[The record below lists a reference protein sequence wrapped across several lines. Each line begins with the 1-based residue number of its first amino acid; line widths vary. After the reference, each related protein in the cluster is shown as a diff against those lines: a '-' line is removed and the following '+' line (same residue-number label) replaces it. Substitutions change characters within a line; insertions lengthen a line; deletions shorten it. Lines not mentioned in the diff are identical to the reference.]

1 MAVTASRRV
10 GGIKKTWRKHKMNT
24 TKAANRIQLKN
35 ILYATDF
42 SRAADAAFPYAAEFA
57 RRFGAKFYAVHART
71 PENYLLAAPEAWSST
86 NAEYE
91 KQENA
96 LREVLRSD
104 LPHIATE
111 VLAAVGDVWL
121 VLKSVI
127 DEKKIDLL
135 VLGTKGRTGIGKFF
149 LGSVAEEIVRQA
161 HCPVLTVGPHSPSEP
176 PREGRFRQILY
187 ATDFSEESLAAAPYA
202 ISLTQEHQ
210 AHLTVLHVID
220 KSGAPD
226 FVRPDEVEASA
237 VRQMQNLVPGKAALW
252 CEPRYAVREGRPSE
266 AILEVAKKEKSDL
279 IVLGVRKPEGIPGG
293 ATHLPTAVAHKVI
306 AQAVCPVLTV
316 RA

>member
-1 MAVTASRRV
+1 MS
-10 GGIKKTWRKHKMNT
+10 T
-24 TKAANRIQLKN
+24 TKVANRIQLKN

-57 RRFGAKFYAVHART
+57 RRFGARFYAVHART
-71 PENYLLAAPEAWSST
+71 PENYFLAAPEAWPRA

-104 LPHIATE
+104 LPDIETD
-111 VLAAVGDVWL
+111 VLTAEGGVWP

-135 VLGTKGRTGIGKFF
+135 ILGTRGRTSIGKFF
-149 LGSVAEEIVRQA
+149 LGSVAEDIVRRA
-161 HCPVLTVGPHSPSEP
+161 PCPVLTVGPHSPSEP
-176 PREGRFRQILY
+176 PREGRFREILY
-187 ATDFSEESLAAAPYA
+187 ATDFREESLAAAPYA
-202 ISLTQEHQ
+202 IGLAQEHQ
-210 AHLTVLHVID
+210 AHLTLLHVIE
-220 KSGAPD
+220 KSGAGD
-226 FVRPDEVEASA
+226 LIRADELEAGA
-237 VRQMQNLVPGKAALW
+237 VQHMQNLVPEKAELW
-252 CEPRYAVREGRPSE
+252 CEPRYVVKEGEPAE
-266 AILEVAKKEKSDL
+266 TILEVAKNRKSDL

-293 ATHLPTAVAHKVI
+293 ATHLPTAVAHKMI
-306 AQAVCPVLTV
+306 AHAVCPVLTV